1 MRKWNRLGALLLAVV
16 MALSLLPAAVLAV
29 ADEEPKAETPRGEE
43 AVEAAL
49 AEVPAAADEPS
60 TTAELL
66 ETAGMK
72 EQSSNGLTVSFV
84 KYTGYEGFGE
94 NRTEVEKDDL
104 ILVLDTGE

>member
-1 MRKWNRLGALLLAVV
+1 
-16 MALSLLPAAVLAV
+16 MALSPLPAAALAV

-66 ETAGMK
+66 ETAGIDRK
-72 EQSSNGLTVSFV
+72 SVV
-84 KYTGYEGFGE
+84 
-94 NRTEVEKDDL
+94 
-104 ILVLDTGE
+104 

>member
-1 MRKWNRLGALLLAVV
+1 MGALLLAVV
-16 MALSLLPAAVLAV
+16 MALSLLPAAALAV
-29 ADEEPKAETPRGEE
+29 ADEEPKAETPWGEE

-72 EQSSNGLTVSFV
+72 EQSSNGLTVS
-84 KYTGYEGFGE
+84 
-94 NRTEVEKDDL
+94 L
-104 ILVLDTGE
+104 